1 MTTKGDTYKRH
12 RKYLADDIFV
22 ERLIRNVPFMNNN
35 QLVARLNI
43 TEVALAFVCKELSI
57 PFVREQQYPYIMDVL
72 AEIPEDARIKPWA
85 KGIKLTYPALESGY
99 VQITHNFSE
108 ESSRGKETYTVDP
121 KAKYAELVDV
131 WK

>member
-1 MTTKGDTYKRH
+1 MTKPKSSYKRH
-12 RKYLADDIFV
+12 RKYLADEDFV
-22 ERLIRNVPFMNNN
+22 ERLIRNVPYMNNN
-35 QLVARLNI
+35 QLVERLNI

-57 PFVREQQYPYIMDVL
+57 PFVRTQEFPYIVDL
-72 AEIPEDARIKPWA
+72 IPEIPVDAKIKPWA

-99 VQITHNFSE
+99 VQITHNFSD
-108 ESSRGKETYTVDP
+108 ESSRGKETYAVDT